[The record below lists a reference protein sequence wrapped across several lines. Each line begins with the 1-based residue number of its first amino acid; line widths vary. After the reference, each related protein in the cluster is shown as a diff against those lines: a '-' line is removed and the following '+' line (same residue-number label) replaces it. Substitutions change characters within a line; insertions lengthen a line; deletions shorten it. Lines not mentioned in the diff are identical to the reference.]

1 MKDKPTIIV
10 KIKGDAGKY
19 TVWGID
25 WLNHKMLIERSC
37 GYEQVP
43 FEKITIIESEL
54 AQLKAKAEKEVS
66 EPESNIVTVHQRVI
80 EILLDD
86 TFSGHPSRESDY
98 QIRNAIK
105 FLGLQIDKLHELR
118 FKAHRD
124 SLTPLKK

>member
-54 AQLKAKAEKEVS
+54 AQLKAEAEKEVS
-66 EPESNIVTVHQRVI
+66 DEI
-80 EILLDD
+80 ECTWINEKVRCA
-86 TFSGHPSRESDY
+86 FY
-98 QIRNAIK
+98 
-105 FLGLQIDKLHELR
+105 
-118 FKAHRD
+118 
-124 SLTPLKK
+124 KKKCHLCTKNGATTETGNHFAPYYKPTETI